1 MLSLL
6 AMLSLLPGCR
16 DRPPPAPP
24 EIWLWAWEAPTD
36 LRSLPE
42 GIGVAFL
49 DRTVRVERRDGAV
62 VTRTLPRQQP
72 LRVRGDTP
80 KIVVVRLEIARDVR
94 AEEVAAGEV
103 LAQLLDAA
111 RPGLP
116 LQIDF
121 DARRSER
128 ALYRSLL
135 DGLRAGM
142 QETQP
147 PAARSPAALQMT
159 ALASWCLGDNWIDSL
174 PVDRVVPMLF
184 DMGVDADGVGRHLL
198 AGGDLLPGRCREAWG
213 TADDELRAPPTPRP
227 LYIFSGRPWTA
238 ARLSRLLQEF

>member
-6 AMLSLLPGCR
+6 SLLLACR
-16 DRPPPAPP
+16 ARPHPPTP
-24 EIWLWAWEAPTD
+24 EIWLWAWEVPTD
-36 LRSLPE
+36 LRTLPE

-49 DRTVRVERRDGAV
+49 DRTVRVERRSGEA
-62 VTRTLPRQQP
+62 PRQQP
-72 LRVRGDTP
+72 LRVREDTP
-80 KIVVVRLEIARDVR
+80 KTVVVRLEIDRDVP
-94 AEEVAAGEV
+94 AEEVTELMAE
-103 LAQLLDAA
+103 LLVQIQEAA

-135 DGLRAGM
+135 DGLRAGLSG
-142 QETQP
+142 QQDAP
-147 PAARSPAALQMT
+147 ALQMT

-184 DMGVDADGVGRHLL
+184 DMGADAEQVGRYLL

-213 TADDELRAPPTPRP
+213 TSGEDLRAPPTPRP
-227 LYIFSGRPWTA
+227 IYIFSGRPWSA
-238 ARLSRLLQEF
+238 ARLSRILQEL